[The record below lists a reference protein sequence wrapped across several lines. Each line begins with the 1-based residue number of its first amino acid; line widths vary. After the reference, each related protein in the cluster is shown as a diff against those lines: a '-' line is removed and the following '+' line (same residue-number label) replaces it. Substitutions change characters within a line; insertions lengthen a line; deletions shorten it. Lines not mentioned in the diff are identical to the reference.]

1 MSDNTDSNTE
11 LDAQQS
17 GLAISYNI
25 SQGESVA
32 DSLTSIWSLLESAF
46 DQPDNPSIILMIT
59 VDGHQADTDQPTE
72 LLTQLVTEFLVSI
85 AAGICDEL
93 QIGSPVGRH
102 LDCATVGLADTA
114 HMETDHTDQL
124 DTTGIED
131 EHTAA
136 QFVTQNTPI
145 AASDPETG
153 SLAYAFLSTDT
164 YTELIEQGDLTE
176 SQLLDRLVLDGQ

>member
-25 SQGESVA
+25 SQAESVA

-59 VDGHQADTDQPTE
+59 VDGHQADTDQPAE
-72 LLTQLVTEFLVSI
+72 DLTQLVTEFLVPI
-85 AAGICDEL
+85 AAGICDEI
-93 QIGSPVGRH
+93 QIRSPVDRH
-102 LDCATVGLADTA
+102 LDCATVSLADSA

-124 DTTGIED
+124 DATGIED
-131 EHTAA
+131 GHTAA

-145 AASDPETG
+145 AASDSETG
-153 SLAYAFLSTDT
+153 SFAYAFLNTTT
-164 YTELIEQGDLTE
+164 YTTLIEQGDLTE
-176 SQLLDRLVLDGQ
+176 SQLLERLISEGQ